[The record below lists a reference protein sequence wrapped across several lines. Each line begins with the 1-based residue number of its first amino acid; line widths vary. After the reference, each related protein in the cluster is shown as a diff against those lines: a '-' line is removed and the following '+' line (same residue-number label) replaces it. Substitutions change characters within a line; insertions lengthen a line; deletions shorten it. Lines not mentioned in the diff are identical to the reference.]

1 MKKILALLAAFVIVF
16 SFAGCSQ
23 KDEEETS
30 VADVS
35 SAEESVSNVQESTTA
50 ADNNADTDSADAADT
65 TLATAKATTTQKPT
79 ESKKEEPAT
88 KRKIKLNVKLPAY
101 NGYKTNITIEYK
113 EAKDK
118 KYKQLVEDE
127 QVVLDKIKTQSYDI
141 KENLTGDVDIRVNLN
156 GVELLETDFV
166 VKANE
171 KESTIALVTGT
182 EMLEGGFD

>member
-1 MKKILALLAAFVIVF
+1 MKKFLALLAAFVIVF

-30 VADVS
+30 AADVS
-35 SAEESVSNVQESTTA
+35 SAEASVSNAQESTTA
-50 ADNNADTDSADAADT
+50 AENNADTDSGDAAGT
-65 TLATAKATTTQKPT
+65 TLATTKATTTQKPT

-113 EAKDK
+113 EAEDK

-127 QVVLDKIKTQSYDI
+127 QVILDKIKTQSYDI
-141 KENLTGDVDIRVNLN
+141 KENLTGDVDIRVTLN

-166 VKANE
+166 VKSNE